1 MSTLVRAAAALL
13 SMALPC
19 LAVAAEAQPGAG
31 TVLQQVRPPEQ
42 RPAARAAELDLRV
55 EIPAS
60 GVLPPSAAFEVLSFK
75 ISGNTLFD
83 SPSLMAL
90 LEDARGKQL
99 TLPELG
105 QLASRITDFHARR
118 GYPLV
123 SVIVPPQVIRA
134 GEVELRV
141 IEGRY
146 GRITLDNGSAI
157 RTGLLQS
164 TLDRRLQPGQV
175 VRQQALDEVLL
186 LFTDMPGISTVA
198 TLRPGSG
205 PALSDLLVSVS
216 PGPRLNGQLGVENYG
231 GASTGR
237 VRANAALNIPN
248 PLAWGDLLS
257 LNVLSPGGSML
268 YGRAAYEVLVDG
280 AGTRAGATLSSVQY
294 SLGGALA
301 ALGAEGTARVAG
313 LTLRRPLLR
322 SRLANLYASA
332 QVEHK
337 RLVDEVGSASVRT
350 DRRIDLL
357 QAGLSA
363 DRRDD
368 WAGGGVFTGSLTL
381 SHGRVGFLA
390 AAAQQADA
398 ATAGTRGSFSKL
410 NLGVSRIQTLS
421 EATSLTL
428 SLAGQW
434 ANRNLDAAEKM
445 SLGGPS
451 TVRGYDVSAVSGD
464 TAVVGTL
471 DLRHVLGELPAGIPG
486 TWQLA
491 VFLDAASATINSRP
505 WTDAVNS
512 ATLLGTG
519 AGLEWTG
526 PQRLSARL
534 QVGHRLGEVPAA
546 VKATARTRAWVEL
559 GWKF

>member
-1 MSTLVRAAAALL
+1 M
-13 SMALPC
+13 
-19 LAVAAEAQPGAG
+19 
-31 TVLQQVRPPEQ
+31 
-42 RPAARAAELDLRV
+42 
-55 EIPAS
+55 
-60 GVLPPSAAFEVLSFK
+60 
-75 ISGNTLFD
+75 
-83 SPSLMAL
+83 
-90 LEDARGKQL
+90 
-99 TLPELG
+99 
-105 QLASRITDFHARR
+105 
-118 GYPLV
+118 
-123 SVIVPPQVIRA
+123 
-134 GEVELRV
+134 
-141 IEGRY
+141 
-146 GRITLDNGSAI
+146 
-157 RTGLLQS
+157 
-164 TLDRRLQPGQV
+164 
-175 VRQQALDEVLL
+175 
-186 LFTDMPGISTVA
+186 
-198 TLRPGSG
+198 
-205 PALSDLLVSVS
+205 
-216 PGPRLNGQLGVENYG
+216 
-231 GASTGR
+231 
-237 VRANAALNIPN
+237 
-248 PLAWGDLLS
+248 
-257 LNVLSPGGSML
+257 
-268 YGRAAYEVLVDG
+268 
-280 AGTRAGATLSSVQY
+280 
-294 SLGGALA
+294 
-301 ALGAEGTARVAG
+301 
-313 LTLRRPLLR
+313 
-322 SRLANLYASA
+322 
-332 QVEHK
+332 
-337 RLVDEVGSASVRT
+337 RT

-398 ATAGTRGSFSKL
+398 ATAGTRGSFSKF
-410 NLGVSRIQTLS
+410 NLGVSRIQTLG

-434 ANRNLDAAEKM
+434 ANRNLDPAEKM

-464 TAVVGTL
+464 AAVVGTL
-471 DLRHVLGELPAGIPG
+471 DLRHVLGELPGGIPG

-534 QVGHRLGEVPAA
+534 QVGHRLGEAPAA

>member
-1 MSTLVRAAAALL
+1 MLALAAAPCVAAAAE
-13 SMALPC
+13 AL
-19 LAVAAEAQPGAG
+19 PGAG
-31 TVLQQVRPPEQ
+31 TLLQQVRPPSAPPAP
-42 RPAARAAELDLRV
+42 PAADIGLRI

-60 GVLPPSAAFEVLSFK
+60 GTLPPSAAFEVLSFR
-75 ISGNTLFD
+75 IVGNTLF
-83 SPSLMAL
+83 PAATL
-90 LEDARGKQL
+90 LPLLDGARGKRL

-105 QLASRITDFHARR
+105 QLAARLTEFHQRR

-123 SVIVPPQVIRA
+123 SAIVPPQVIRA

-141 IEGRY
+141 IEGRF
-146 GRITLDNGSAI
+146 GRIELDNSSRNRGAGLRATLD
-157 RTGLLQS
+157 
-164 TLDRRLQPGQV
+164 RLQPGQV
-175 VRQQALDEVLL
+175 ISQQALDEVLL

-198 TLRPGSG
+198 TLKPGSG

-216 PGPRLNGQLGVENYG
+216 PGPRMSGQLGVENYG

-237 VRANAALNIPN
+237 VRANAALNVPN

-301 ALGAEGTARVAG
+301 ALDAQGTARVAG

-337 RLVDEVGSASVRT
+337 RLVDEVGTASVRT
-350 DRRIDLL
+350 DRRVDLL

-398 ATAGTRGSFSKL
+398 ATAGTRGSFSKF
-410 NLGVSRIQTLS
+410 NLGVSRIQTLG

-434 ANRNLDAAEKM
+434 ANRNLDPAEKM

-471 DLRHVLGELPAGIPG
+471 DLRHVLGELPGGIPG

-491 VFLDAASATINSRP
+491 VFLDAANATINSRP

-534 QVGHRLGEVPAA
+534 QVGHRLGEAPAA